1 MKLGCVVMAAG
12 KSSRFGENKL
22 AQVLEGRSLIQRT
35 LDAIPRELFSQ
46 VVVVTGDDAVASLAG
61 EYGFSVVENRQPEKG
76 VSHTISLG
84 LSRLID
90 CDGVLF
96 TVSDQPMLRQATI
109 SRLVQG
115 FLETPDGIV
124 AAAHDGKRGNPCL
137 FSKAFF
143 PELLTLSGDT
153 GGSAVIRRHEDAL
166 RLVETAAQ
174 ELADCDTKEDL
185 EMLRGLKPSP

>member
-22 AQVLEGRSLIQRT
+22 SQVLCGRSLIRRT
-35 LDAIPRELFSQ
+35 LDAIPKESFSQ

-61 EYGFSVVENRQPEKG
+61 QYGFSVVENRQPEKG
-76 VSHTISLG
+76 VSHTIGLG
-84 LSRLID
+84 LSRLMD

-109 SRLVQG
+109 SRLVQA
-115 FLETPDGIV
+115 FSETPGGIV

-143 PELLTLSGDT
+143 PELLSLSGDI
-153 GGSAVIRRHEDAL
+153 GGSTVIRRHEDAL

-185 EMLRGLKPSP
+185 EKLKG